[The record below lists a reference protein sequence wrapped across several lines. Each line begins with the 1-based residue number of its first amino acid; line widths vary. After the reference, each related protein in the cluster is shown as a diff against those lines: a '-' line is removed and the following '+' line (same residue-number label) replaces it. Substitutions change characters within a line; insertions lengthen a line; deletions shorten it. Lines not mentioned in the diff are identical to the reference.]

1 MLGQGI
7 IAVYDYLKDSHK
19 DAYGKPEYQN
29 FENLYGVYPAVED
42 YMKLGGNAAIEAAD
56 FVVDSAQALGH
67 ILPKYDFDQGKIT
80 RGNVFSDRTKTT
92 LDAGAEN
99 MGIYANLGFDPMKD
113 NVLLDGEKMDAIST
127 QAGAEADDYM
137 KGYITDAMENEVFTN
152 IQADNPFDKF
162 NFNYDDPTTF
172 RDQYTDKM
180 TELYYD
186 KMDEKFGPIRQP
198 FVEDRYTEILNAQ
211 PGMEDNG
218 IGQFYEEEAPYR
230 FEYSNADASRYME
243 NLELPVTLGIEY
255 LTGRPAYSG
264 IKNLYN
270 QFKKK
275 FTKSPLSSYMDNP
288 PDANLGN

>member
-56 FVVDSAQALGH
+56 FVVDSAQGLGH
-67 ILPKYDFDQGKIT
+67 LIKG
-80 RGNVFSDRTKTT
+80 GNIISDRTKTT

-113 NVLLDGEKMDAIST
+113 NVLLDGQKMDAISRR
-127 QAGAEADDYM
+127 AGAEADDYM
-137 KGYITDAMENEVFTN
+137 KGYITDAMEDEVFSN

-172 RDQYTDKM
+172 GDQYRNKM

-186 KMDEKFGPIRQP
+186 KMDEKFGPIRKP

-230 FEYSNADASRYME
+230 FEYSNADASKYME

-288 PDANLGN
+288 PDVNLGN